1 MEVKTEKGR
10 KYENEKEVKRNSAGK
25 LKEEVKRK

>member
-10 KYENEKEVKRNSAGK
+10 KYENKNEVKRKSAGK